1 MFLAP
6 IPFDYATLLDSG
18 DRVRKTKQR
27 TTGTRLRR
35 TPNSAATSIILRIFV
50 IPAMVCRD

>member
-18 DRVRKTKQR
+18 DRIRKAKRR
-27 TTGTRLRR
+27 TAGTRLRR
-35 TPNSAATSIILRIFV
+35 TLNSAA
-50 IPAMVCRD
+50 AQG

>member
-18 DRVRKTKQR
+18 DRVRKAKMR
-27 TTGTRLRR
+27 TTGIRLRR
-35 TPNSAATSIILRIFV
+35 TPNSAANQG
-50 IPAMVCRD
+50 

>member
-18 DRVRKTKQR
+18 DRIRKTRKL

-35 TPNSAATSIILRIFV
+35 TPNTAATQN
-50 IPAMVCRD
+50 

>member
-18 DRVRKTKQR
+18 DRIRKAKRR
-27 TTGTRLRR
+27 TTGIRLRR
-35 TPNSAATSIILRIFV
+35 TPSSAANQG
-50 IPAMVCRD
+50 

>member
-6 IPFDYATLLDSG
+6 IPFDYAMLLGSG
-18 DRVRKTKQR
+18 DRVRKTRKR

-35 TPNSAATSIILRIFV
+35 TPNAAATQS
-50 IPAMVCRD
+50 

>member
-18 DRVRKTKQR
+18 DRVRKTRKL
-27 TTGTRLRR
+27 TTGTRVRR
-35 TPNSAATSIILRIFV
+35 TTNSAATQN
-50 IPAMVCRD
+50 